1 MYSQAQEQL
10 AITVAV
16 WDLAKIRNLLV
27 FDALV
32 DIEANRVRLIYFRP
46 VVLSFGCR
54 YNRLLCCARWSISQE
69 IPASWSRDMGLELL
83 FYNVSSRSWP
93 GRTRYD

>member
-54 YNRLLCCARWSISQE
+54 YNRLLCFE
-69 IPASWSRDMGLELL
+69 VGLVE
-83 FYNVSSRSWP
+83 P
-93 GRTRYD
+93 GMIKNLVN